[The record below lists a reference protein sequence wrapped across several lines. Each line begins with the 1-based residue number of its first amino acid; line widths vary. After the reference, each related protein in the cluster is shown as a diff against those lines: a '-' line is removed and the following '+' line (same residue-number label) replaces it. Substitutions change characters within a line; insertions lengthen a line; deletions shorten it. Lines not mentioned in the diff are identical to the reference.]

1 MQSVK
6 SALSLFCYRLLIF
19 FLMPLVILILL
30 VRSRTQKQYRQRL
43 TERLGFYPQ
52 VFKKHGIVVH
62 AASVGEVLALKPF
75 IEQLIEQHPN
85 TPITVTT
92 FTPTGSAQVIK
103 SFDKRVQHCY
113 LPLDFYG
120 SNALFLTALAPQLMV
135 FMETEIWP
143 SLLAQA
149 QQRDVKLLLV
159 NGRLSGKS
167 IGSYQK
173 LTWLITP
180 ALNRF
185 NAILAQSE
193 QSLTRFGQLGAPL
206 DRLTLSGNVKYDLAL
221 NESVSNKITE
231 LEMLLPKDRL
241 VWVVASTH
249 QGDEAIALA
258 AFEQVLI
265 KQPSALLVMVP
276 RHPERFVTVRELSTK
291 FGYSVQM
298 RSTASPVQS
307 NTQVWLLDTLGELLA
322 MYALADVV
330 TMGGSFSDIGGHN
343 PLEPALFEK
352 PIIVGPRMD
361 NFKEI
366 SQQLVAEKAMVS
378 LTATDTNND
387 HMEPHKAS
395 GKTYLSQQLAEQ
407 VLVLCSNDSPIADG
421 NNELTD
427 SALNNASLATP
438 SNLTNQAAANL
449 GKNAYQVVLANR
461 GATQL
466 SLEKVAQLLQV
477 GE

>member
-1 MQSVK
+1 MK
-6 SALSLFCYRLLIF
+6 SILSLFCYRLFIF
-19 FLMPLVILILL
+19 LLLPLVLLILL
-30 VRSRTQKQYRQRL
+30 VRSRTQQQYRQRL

-75 IEQLIEQHPN
+75 IDQLIFLHPD

-92 FTPTGSAQVIK
+92 FTPTGSEQVKK
-103 SFDKRVQHCY
+103 SFGDFVQHCY

-120 SNALFLTALAPQLMV
+120 SNALFLKALAPKLMV

-149 QQRDVKLLLV
+149 QQHKAKLLLV

-185 NAILAQSE
+185 QAILAQSE
-193 QSLTRFGQLGAPL
+193 QSLARFKLLGASP
-206 DRLTLSGNVKYDLAL
+206 DRLSLSGNVKYDLAL
-221 NESVSNKITE
+221 NDSVSEKITE
-231 LEMLLPKDRL
+231 LESLLPKERMI
-241 VWVVASTH
+241 WVVASTH
-249 QGDEAIALA
+249 QGDEAIALQ
-258 AFEQVLI
+258 AFQKVVD
-265 KQPSALLVMVP
+265 QFPTALLVIVP
-276 RHPERFVTVRELSTK
+276 RHPERFSEVGDITTR
-291 FGYSVQM
+291 FGFTNQM
-298 RSTASPVQS
+298 RSTGVPVS
-307 NTQVWLLDTLGELLA
+307 DNTQVWILDTLGELLA
-322 MYALADVV
+322 MYALTDIV
-330 TMGGSFSDIGGHN
+330 TIGGSFSDIGGHN

-366 SQQLVAEKAMVS
+366 SQQLLAEKAMIS
-378 LTATDTNND
+378 LGETNGYESVAPTTKVNS
-387 HMEPHKAS
+387 EAFS
-395 GKTYLSQQLAEQ
+395 SLLAEQ
-407 VLVLCSNDSPIADG
+407 VLGLCTIEPPSVTLGSETS
-421 NNELTD
+421 EL
-427 SALNNASLATP
+427 LAGKQLQLPNT
-438 SNLTNQAAANL
+438 LTNQKAEQL

-461 GATQL
+461 GATKL
-466 SLEKVAQLLQV
+466 SLDKVAQLLQIS
-477 GE
+477 E